1 MYPLVIL
8 CGGKA
13 KRLGSL
19 ARDIPKSLIEISNKP
34 FLTYILQNYIDQG
47 VKDIYFCVG
56 HLSNKFEEY
65 LNSNTW
71 PNINF
76 YTSYDDEIFNGTG
89 GAIKKVSKTI
99 SGPFFVA
106 YGDSYL
112 NINLKKVIENYK
124 INSGPLMTIY
134 KNDGQFDNSNCKI
147 LNNRVIYSKT
157 KQISEANFIDYGLSI
172 FREENFKNF
181 PDSFDLSEIQQAYS
195 EDGQLQHFEVMKRFY
210 EIGSVDGLQEFNEHI
225 KKFQ

>member
-13 KRLGSL
+13 KRLGPL
-19 ARDIPKSLIEISNKP
+19 AKDVPKSLIEVNNKP
-34 FLTYILQNYIDQG
+34 FLTHILQNYIKQG

-65 LNSNTW
+65 MKSNTW

-76 YTSYDDEIFNGTG
+76 YTSNDDETFNGTG
-89 GAIKKVSKTI
+89 GAVKKVSKTI
-99 SGPFFVA
+99 SGPFFVT

-112 NINLKKVIENYK
+112 NIDLKEVIKNYK
-124 INSGPLMTIY
+124 INSGPLMTIFR
-134 KNDGQFDNSNCKI
+134 NDGHFDKSNCKI
-147 LNNRVIYSKT
+147 LNNKVIYSKT
-157 KQISEANFIDYGLSI
+157 NQVSEANFIDYGLSI
-172 FREENFKNF
+172 FTPENFKNF

-195 EDGQLQHFEVMKRFY
+195 EVGQLQHFEVMKRFY
-210 EIGSVDGLQEFNEHI
+210 EIGSVDGLKEFNEHI